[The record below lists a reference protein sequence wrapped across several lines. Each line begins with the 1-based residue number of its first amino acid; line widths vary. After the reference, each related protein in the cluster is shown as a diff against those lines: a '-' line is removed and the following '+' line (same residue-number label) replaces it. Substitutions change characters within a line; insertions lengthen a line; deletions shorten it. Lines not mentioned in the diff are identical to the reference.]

1 MPSNSQDKESQSK
14 IVQLNSEL
22 SDSSKAIPP
31 SCQIDRKRFQK
42 RVKRDA
48 VGSCFE
54 AYEVQ
59 KEDIGLALPVICDEF
74 RVGIG
79 GEFLTVVPLN
89 SDVPVTFNNVAD
101 GEKFTLSI
109 AAILETDCENIVLLK

>member
-1 MPSNSQDKESQSK
+1 MPSNSQDKGSQSK

-31 SCQIDRKRFQK
+31 SCQIDRRQFQK
-42 RVKRDA
+42 RVKREA
-48 VGSCFE
+48 FGSCFE

-59 KEDIGLALPVICDEF
+59 KEDIGKALPIVCDEF
-74 RVGIG
+74 RIGIG
-79 GEFLTVVPLN
+79 GDYLTVVPLN

-109 AAILETDCENIVLLK
+109 AAVLETDCENIVLLK